1 MPNYLTPGVYVEEVP
16 SAHAP
21 IEGVGTAIAA
31 FVGLAPGGP
40 CNEPQRI
47 ASWADFAATFSDPD
61 DPEAGPFT
69 KGAYLAH
76 SVYGFFENG
85 GQLCWVVRIGKES
98 EREPA
103 RAALTASSSNG
114 NASTLCATS
123 ATADA
128 AGPFT
133 VEIREDPAPQE
144 SGGDGKNAEA
154 KRSYTLEVTGPA
166 GAAEKHEGLKPAT
179 LVKEVNARS
188 SLIRLESAGPLKAV
202 EPGTYQLERPQA
214 PVEEVDADAV
224 VGDVARREGLGCL
237 AALDEVT
244 MICVPDA
251 VTLAADGDDSALRAV
266 HAALISHC
274 EGAGDRMAILDPPAS
289 VRRPQE
295 ILEWRADALPGSK
308 FATLYYP
315 WIQVRDPIGKAPIM
329 VPPSGHMAGIWARTD
344 GTRGVHKAPA
354 NEPVRGATGLGFQ
367 LAQAEQ
373 GQLNLEGI
381 NCIRTFPNRGLVVW
395 GARTLSASDPEWKY
409 LNVRRLFNFV
419 SASIIRGT
427 QWAVFEPNDERL
439 WLRLRVTTSS
449 FLTRVWRDGA
459 LFGATAAEAF
469 YVKCDSQ
476 NNRPEDIDA
485 GRVRIEVGISP
496 VKPAEYV
503 VFQISQ
509 YTAGA
514 AEVAA

>member
-16 SAHAP
+16 SAQAP

-61 DPEAGPFT
+61 NPDSGPFME
-69 KGAYLAH
+69 GAYLAH

-103 RAALTASSSNG
+103 RAALTATSSNG
-114 NASTLCATS
+114 NVLHATS
-123 ATADA
+123 ASSEAT
-128 AGPFT
+128 GPVT
-133 VEIREDPAPQE
+133 VEIREDAAPE
-144 SGGDGKNAEA
+144 EVADGERKNAEA
-154 KRSYTLEVTGPA
+154 KRSYTVEVTGPE
-166 GAAEKHEGLKPAT
+166 GATERHEGLKPTT

-188 SLIRLESAGPLKAV
+188 SLIRLESAGALKAI
-202 EPGTYQLERPQA
+202 EPGTYQLERPAA
-214 PVEEVDADAV
+214 PAEEVEANDV
-224 VGDVARREGLGCL
+224 VGDVGRREGLGCL

-244 MICVPDA
+244 MVCVPDA
-251 VTLAADGDDSALRAV
+251 VTLVSNGDDSALRAV
-266 HAALISHC
+266 QAALISHC
-274 EGAGDRMAILDPPAS
+274 EGAADRMAILDPPES

-295 ILEWRADALPGSK
+295 ILEWRADALPDSK
-308 FATLYYP
+308 FATVYYP
-315 WIQVRDPIGKAPIM
+315 WLQVRDPLGKGPIM
-329 VPPSGHMAGIWARTD
+329 VPPSGHIAGIWARTD

-354 NEPVRGATGLGFQ
+354 NESVRGATGIAFQ

-381 NCIRTFPNRGLVVW
+381 NCVRTFPNRGPIVW
-395 GARTLSASDPEWKY
+395 GARTLSTTDPEWKY
-409 LNVRRLFNFV
+409 VNVRRLFNFV

-459 LFGATAAEAF
+459 LFGATPAEAF
-469 YVKCDSQ
+469 YVKCDAQ

-496 VKPAEYV
+496 VKPAEFV